1 MSEQETLTLT
11 HGDLKFT
18 AYAQGSGPV
27 ALMVH
32 GFPDT
37 LTSYRHQ
44 LPALADVGYRAVSV
58 ALRGYEPQSIPG
70 NGDYFLTSIASD
82 VIAWADELGGGQPV
96 HLIGHDWGA
105 IATYVATSMA
115 PEKFHSATTIA
126 IPETQRFLSFGT
138 RSLRQMRNSWYI
150 VFFQLG
156 RLADWALER
165 NDFAFVDMLW
175 RHWSPGWDAPREEVE
190 RVKAAFR
197 QPGVKLAALG
207 YYRAFFKAADPR
219 YQEAQR
225 LLAEPYQV
233 PTMTLLG
240 EKDGCLN
247 HEVSLNCMFETDF
260 KGGLEVHSIKDAG
273 HFMHQEKPDEI
284 NALLIDW
291 LNKNN
296 PQ

>member
-1 MSEQETLTLT
+1 MAEPDALTLS
-11 HGDLKFT
+11 HGDLKFS
-18 AYAQGSGPV
+18 AQAMGQGPV
-27 ALMVH
+27 VLLVH

-44 LPALADVGYRAVSV
+44 LPALADAGYRAVSV

-70 NGDYFLTSIASD
+70 DGDYFLTSL
-82 VIAWADELGGGQPV
+82 ADDILAFADQLGGGEPV
-96 HLIGHDWGA
+96 HLVGHDWGA
-105 IATYVATSMA
+105 IITYVAASKA
-115 PEKFHSATTIA
+115 PDKLHSATAIA

-150 VFFQLG
+150 LFFQLG
-156 RLADWALER
+156 KLADWALER
-165 NDFAFVDMLW
+165 NDFAFVDKLW
-175 RHWSPGWDAPREEVE
+175 RDWSPGWDAPQDEVE
-190 RVKAAFR
+190 RVKTAFR

-233 PTMTLLG
+233 PFMTLLG

-247 HEVSLNCMFETDF
+247 HEVSVNCMFEADF
-260 KGGLEVHSIKDAG
+260 KAGLEVHSIKDAG
-273 HFMHQEKPDEI
+273 HFMHQEKPDAI

-291 LNKNN
+291 VRKNT